1 MPKVQVDILPT
12 VSKSIDWPSVLSENR
27 TIIVAVSGGPDSVTL
42 ADVLQ
47 RLGTLLDFEMVLA
60 HFNHGIRGEDSDRDE
75 EFVRSFSVGVRLEI
89 GHGNVPGLAASS
101 GNSLEMAARKLRYEF
116 LVGIADKN
124 NTGLIATGHT
134 ANDRIENLL
143 MRLLRGSGGQGLGS
157 LQPVRVL
164 ASVTLIRPLL
174 KIFRHEILSYLD
186 WRKLEYRT
194 DSTNFEESTDRGKI
208 RNVILP
214 GLLKSLEHVGWGNPI
229 EALSRSASLLAD
241 DEAMVRELVAEY
253 FTVINFP
260 ESGDIQL
267 PMTGL
272 SEAASPIL
280 GRLILRSILEK
291 YPDIRLEQEHVE
303 KIIGMLKGE
312 LKTSIDIPGGLR
324 AEPGIDYVTIGKP
337 REIEIPTGVTIRISD
352 LPKSFDFAKYSI
364 GIEIEDRVNSV
375 KNENLRTL
383 DASQQSHGGVQITI
397 PAKAVELIIRSVK
410 PGDRMSPLG
419 MGGHTKKIHDIFV
432 DRKIPWVDRPSEP
445 LVEIVLESG
454 KKIISALPGLGL
466 ISEEYKIEPD
476 SAQRILIYLNICRG
490 KIAGTTS

>member
-1 MPKVQVDILPT
+1 MPKVHEDILPT
-12 VSKSIDWPSVLSENR
+12 VCKSIDWPSVLSSNR

-47 RLGTLLDFEMVLA
+47 RLGTELDFEVVLA
-60 HFNHGIRGEDSDRDE
+60 NFNHGIRGEDSDRDE
-75 EFVRSFSVGVRLEI
+75 EFVRSFSLDLGVRLEV

-101 GNSLEMAARKLRYEF
+101 GNSLEMAGRKLRYEF
-116 LVGIADKN
+116 LTGIAGKN
-124 NTGLIATGHT
+124 NTALIATGHS

-157 LQPVRVL
+157 LQHVRKQGSL
-164 ASVTLIRPLL
+164 TLIRPLL

-186 WRKLEYRT
+186 WRKLEFRT
-194 DSTNFEESTDRGKI
+194 DATNFEESTDRGKI

-241 DEAMVRELVAEY
+241 DEAMVQELVAEV
-253 FTVINFP
+253 FSVINFS

-272 SEAASPIL
+272 SEVASPVL
-280 GRLILRSILEK
+280 GRLILRSILVK
-291 YPDIRLEQEHVE
+291 HPGIRLEQEHVE
-303 KIIGMLKGE
+303 KIIRMLKGE
-312 LKTSIDIPGGLR
+312 MKSSIDIPGGLR

-337 REIEIPTGVTIRISD
+337 REIEIPDEVTIRISD
-352 LPKSFDFAKYSI
+352 LPKSFGFGKYSI
-364 GIEIEDRVNSV
+364 RIEIEDRINSV
-375 KNENLRTL
+375 NNENLRTL
-383 DASQQSHGGVQITI
+383 DASQQSHGGVQISI
-397 PAKAVELIIRSVK
+397 PAKAVELIIRSMK

-432 DRKIPWVDRPSEP
+432 DRKVPGKDRLMEP
-445 LVEIVLESG
+445 VVEMVHEPG
-454 KKIISALPGLGL
+454 KKVISALPGLGL
-466 ISEEYKIEPD
+466 VSEEYKIEPD
-476 SAQRILIYLNICRG
+476 SAQRILICVIL
-490 KIAGTTS
+490 S